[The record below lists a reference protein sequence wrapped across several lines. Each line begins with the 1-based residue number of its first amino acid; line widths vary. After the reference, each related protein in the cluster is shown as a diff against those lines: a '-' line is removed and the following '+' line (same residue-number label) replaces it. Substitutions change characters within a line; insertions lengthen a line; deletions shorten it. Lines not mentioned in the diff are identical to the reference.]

1 MSNFMQIN
9 RVCEFFLDQTNS
21 SNLPAFPLMS
31 YPGPPGSPRHR
42 FFHGSLPDPTWLSR
56 SSCILTR
63 LFPEFTQMFLHTLLE
78 TRDFDL
84 LSTLET
90 LLDLRYRPRSVTI
103 LPGKML
109 VTTLII
115 KITISYFP
123 LRARLH
129 GAEISARLLK
139 QILRKPSCRLHGE
152 RFSPG
157 RNSARAENPSPVF
170 SNRARIFSPA
180 KRAEKSM

>member
-1 MSNFMQIN
+1 MQIN

-42 FFHGSLPDPTWLSR
+42 FFHGSLPDPTWMSR

-90 LLDLRYRPRSVTI
+90 LLDHRYRPRAVTI
-103 LPGKML
+103 LPGKMF
-109 VTTLII
+109 VTPLII

-123 LRARLH
+123 LIHL
-129 GAEISARLLK
+129 
-139 QILRKPSCRLHGE
+139 PSCYRTVQQTNQ
-152 RFSPG
+152 
-157 RNSARAENPSPVF
+157 NSYFPLIHLPSCYRTVQQTNQIESCS
-170 SNRARIFSPA
+170 SNQPINI
-180 KRAEKSM
+180 

>member
-1 MSNFMQIN
+1 MQIN

-42 FFHGSLPDPTWLSR
+42 FFHGSLPAPTWMSR

-109 VTTLII
+109 VTPLII
-115 KITISYFP
+115 KITISHFP
-123 LRARLH
+123 LIYL
-129 GAEISARLLK
+129 
-139 QILRKPSCRLHGE
+139 PSCYRTVQQTNQIESCSLNQ
-152 RFSPG
+152 PI
-157 RNSARAENPSPVF
+157 N
-170 SNRARIFSPA
+170 I
-180 KRAEKSM
+180 

>member
-1 MSNFMQIN
+1 MQIN

-42 FFHGSLPDPTWLSR
+42 FFHGSLPDPTWMSR

-103 LPGKML
+103 LQGKML
-109 VTTLII
+109 VTPLIRSNYLI
-115 KITISYFP
+115 KYIMLPVQMRDHSERRPRINLFGKDCP
-123 LRARLH
+123 V
-129 GAEISARLLK
+129 EICPPAGTQFTLK
-139 QILRKPSCRLHGE
+139 QDKLDCIG
-152 RFSPG
+152 
-157 RNSARAENPSPVF
+157 
-170 SNRARIFSPA
+170 
-180 KRAEKSM
+180 

>member
-42 FFHGSLPDPTWLSR
+42 FFHGSLPDPTWMSR

-103 LPGKML
+103 LPGVPVRIAEIQPWTDRAAAQAL
-109 VTTLII
+109 VTLANTT
-115 KITISYFP
+115 K
-123 LRARLH
+123 RNN
-129 GAEISARLLK
+129 
-139 QILRKPSCRLHGE
+139 E
-152 RFSPG
+152 RC
-157 RNSARAENPSPVF
+157 
-170 SNRARIFSPA
+170 
-180 KRAEKSM
+180 

>member
-31 YPGPPGSPRHR
+31 YPGPPGSSRHR
-42 FFHGSLPDPTWLSR
+42 FFHESLPDPTWMSR

-109 VTTLII
+109 VTPLII

-123 LRARLH
+123 LNSYFPLIH
-129 GAEISARLLK
+129 L
-139 QILRKPSCRLHGE
+139 PSCYRTVQQTNQIESCSLNQ
-152 RFSPG
+152 PM
-157 RNSARAENPSPVF
+157 N
-170 SNRARIFSPA
+170 I
-180 KRAEKSM
+180 